1 MEIIESLENTKI
13 KNICKLHQKKYRDEK
28 DNFIVEGDHLVNEA
42 YKNGVLLE
50 VYALPT
56 TNINMNIKVNYVT
69 NNVMSKISS
78 MESIS
83 NIIGI
88 VKKYIPK
95 TYGKRLLILDN
106 IQDPGNLGTIIRSA
120 CAFNIDTII
129 LGNTCVDLYND
140 KAIRATEGMLFNID
154 IMRFELESLISEL
167 KNNNYTIMGTNVIN
181 GTPLN
186 KVTFNDKFAI
196 VIGSEGQGISENI
209 QKLISDNIYIPMNKK
224 CESLNAGVAASIIMY
239 EMSKVDYE

>member
-13 KNICKLHQKKYRDEK
+13 KNIGKLHQKKYRDET
-28 DNFIVEGDHLVNEA
+28 NTYIVEGDHLVNEA
-42 YKNGVLLE
+42 YKNGALLE

-56 TNINMNIKVNYVT
+56 ININMSVKVNYVT
-69 NNVMSKISS
+69 NNVMSKIST
-78 MESIS
+78 MESPS
-83 NIIGI
+83 NMIGI
-88 VKKYIPK
+88 VKKYEPK
-95 TYGKRLLILDN
+95 TYGKRLLLLDN

-154 IMRFELESLISEL
+154 IMRLDLNAIINEL
-167 KNNNYTIMGTNVIN
+167 NDNNYKIMGTNVIN
-181 GTPLN
+181 GIPLN
-186 KVTFNDKFAI
+186 KVEFNDKFAI
-196 VIGSEGQGISENI
+196 VIGSEGKGISPDI
-209 QKLISDNIYIPMNKK
+209 QELISDNIYIPINKK

-239 EMSKVDYE
+239 EISKVDYE

>member
-13 KNICKLHQKKYRDEK
+13 KNVCKLHQKKYRDETSTY
-28 DNFIVEGDHLVNEA
+28 IVEGDHLINEA
-42 YKNGVLLE
+42 YKNGALLE
-50 VYALPT
+50 VFALPT
-56 TNINMNIKVNYVT
+56 TNINMSIKVNYVT
-69 NNVMSKISS
+69 NAVMSKISS
-78 MESIS
+78 MESSS

-88 VKKYIPK
+88 VKKYEPK
-95 TYGKRLLILDN
+95 TYGKRILILDN

-120 CAFNIDTII
+120 SAFNIDTII

-140 KAIRATEGMLFNID
+140 KTIRATEGMLFNID
-154 IMRFELESLISEL
+154 IMRFDLIDFIPELI
-167 KNNNYTIMGTNVIN
+167 NNNYKIMGTNVIN

-186 KVTFNDKFAI
+186 KVVFNDKFAI
-196 VIGSEGQGISENI
+196 VIGSEGQGINQNI
-209 QKLISDNIYIPMNKK
+209 KELITDNIYIPMNKK

>member
-13 KNICKLHQKKYRDEK
+13 KNICKLHQKKYRDET

-42 YKNGVLLE
+42 YKNGALLE

-167 KNNNYTIMGTNVIN
+167 K
-181 GTPLN
+181 
-186 KVTFNDKFAI
+186 K
-196 VIGSEGQGISENI
+196 
-209 QKLISDNIYIPMNKK
+209 
-224 CESLNAGVAASIIMY
+224 
-239 EMSKVDYE
+239 